1 MAAGAR
7 ARLGIDTVEI
17 ARVERLL
24 DARSPGGPSPLFSAA
39 ELADAGDGPRRAASL
54 AARLAAKEACLKLF
68 PREAARGTIETA
80 DFQFER
86 GGSGAPELVRSEKIR
101 DLLARHHLAGVTVSL
116 THEGSS
122 ASAVAAAEP
131 RETVPPAIGRWIYHL
146 LPVRRRVILEN
157 LRRVFAEVASEAE
170 IRRLAQAHYAH
181 LARTLAEMLVFP
193 FLSDARRSAL
203 SGAENLEPVL
213 AAAAEGK
220 GVLLL
225 TGHFGNWEVATV
237 AGIGSFPQYRG
248 RFHFLRKPLRP
259 AWLDRLVTL
268 RFRRAGLGVLPKRG
282 ALDAILDRLAAGDV
296 VVFVLD
302 QHAGARDGVAVEFFG
317 ETAHTF
323 RSLATIALA
332 SGAPVVS
339 AGSWREPDGR
349 HVLRF
354 ERRLPTIDDDDPGR
368 AIRRNTQAYNDELE
382 RLVLRRPEQWFWAHR
397 RWKPA

>member
-1 MAAGAR
+1 MTADGR
-7 ARLGIDTVEI
+7 SRLAVESVGV
-17 ARVERLL
+17 ARVECALAASGAG
-24 DARSPGGPSPLFSAA
+24 DPAPPFSAA
-39 ELADAGDGPRRAASL
+39 ELAEAGAGTGRAAEL
-54 AARLAAKEACLKLF
+54 AALLAAKEACLKLF
-68 PREAARGTIETA
+68 PREAARGTIELA
-80 DFQFER
+80 DFRFER
-86 GGSGAPELVRSEKIR
+86 TPSGAIELVRTERVR
-101 DLLARHHLAGVTVSL
+101 DLLARHHLAGIALSY
-116 THEGSS
+116 THDGSAMS
-122 ASAVAAAEP
+122 ATATAEP
-131 RETVPPAIGRWIYHL
+131 IRTVPPAIGRWIYHL
-146 LPVRRRVILEN
+146 LPVRRQVILAN
-157 LRRVFAEVASEAE
+157 LRRVFADVASEAE
-170 IRRLAQAHYAH
+170 IRCLAQAHYAH
-181 LARTLAEMLVFP
+181 LARTLAETIVFP
-193 FLSDARRSAL
+193 FLSEGRRTAL

-213 AAAAEGK
+213 DAAAEGK

-237 AGIGSFPQYRG
+237 AGIRSFPQYRG
-248 RFHFLRKPLRP
+248 RFHFLRKPLWP

-268 RFRRAGLGVLPKRG
+268 RFRRAGLGVLPRRG

-339 AGSWREPDGR
+339 AGSWREPSGR

-354 ERRLPTIDDDDPGR
+354 ERRLPTLEDDDPGR
-368 AIRRNTQAYNDELE
+368 AIRRNTQGYNDELE
-382 RLVLRRPEQWFWAHR
+382 RLVLRRPEQWFWVHR